1 MTPMPRPTF
10 TTRLTGAITAT
21 ALAVASLSVHATQV
35 DAGLALALDGIWQQQ
50 RAAVSVLTSSFNAAD
65 DSDPVR
71 YETDIKKAPTY
82 TNVDGENARID
93 YLRKQYP
100 INESPWGP
108 LPQLDIA
115 KTQLLEVNLPERRY
129 LVVSA
134 PGAGLYS
141 VTDWQRFGFL
151 HVLDV
156 TNRSR
161 VIHYPLVAEAGLR
174 EKVLGR
180 LPDSPVL
187 HYARLVPSRWASNTK
202 VNAYEVL
209 LYALKPKGP
218 ERVVAEDGRN
228 LSYSISRVYEDSPW
242 TLQRVDTTPVALAR
256 DAAGRAFSSPA
267 MKGALG
273 PPPTVTSVAEN
284 SPTPAAATMTVP
296 QPAVGTSG
304 ASIQPA
310 PAHAKTTDDGT
321 LARAKANANANAKDA
336 AKDAASDAAKDAAKK
351 SAGEVIKKKPLSG
364 W

>member
-1 MTPMPRPTF
+1 MKPMPRPTF
-10 TTRLTGAITAT
+10 TTRLTGAITAA
-21 ALAVASLSVHATQV
+21 ALAVASFSVQATQI

-82 TNVDGENARID
+82 TNLDGENAQID
-93 YLRKQYP
+93 YLRKSYP
-100 INESPWGP
+100 ANASPFGP

-115 KTQLLEVNLPERRY
+115 KTQLLEIALPDRRY
-129 LVVSA
+129 LVISA

-141 VTDWQRFGFL
+141 ITDWQRFGFL

-156 TNRSR
+156 TNRAK

-180 LPDSPVL
+180 LPGSPLL

-202 VNAYEVL
+202 VNGYEVL

-218 ERVVAEDGRN
+218 ERAVDETGKPLA
-228 LSYSISRVYEDSPW
+228 YSISRVYEDSPW
-242 TLQRVDTTPVALAR
+242 VLERVDSTPVALAR
-256 DAAGRAFSSPA
+256 DAAGRAFSAPA
-267 MKGALG
+267 MKGALA
-273 PPPTVTSVAEN
+273 PPPAVTSLATAA
-284 SPTPAAATMTVP
+284 STPAATTPTTP
-296 QPAVGTSG
+296 QTG
-304 ASIQPA
+304 AAAPVAPTASA
-310 PAHAKTTDDGT
+310 PAQTKQAENKR
-321 LARAKANANANAKDA
+321 LARAKDE

-351 SAGEVIKKKPLSG
+351 SAGEVIKKKPLPS